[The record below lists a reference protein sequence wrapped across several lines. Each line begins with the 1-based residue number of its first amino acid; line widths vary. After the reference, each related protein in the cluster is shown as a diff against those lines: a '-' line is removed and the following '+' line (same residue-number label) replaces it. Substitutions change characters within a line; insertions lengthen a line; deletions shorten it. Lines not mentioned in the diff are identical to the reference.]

1 MQKLIRLACKGLV
14 PVMAVAM
21 TVAFPAMDHD
31 KEEIKKEVRK
41 QVREILNGL
50 SACTMES
57 TLEVKLIQAGTVLS
71 FTLVG
76 DNKIDVVSHLE
87 DMVYILSK
95 FFGKLLN
102 ILANFMI
109 LGEIW
114 TFGAGNGRT
123 HDAGR

>member
-1 MQKLIRLACKGLV
+1 M
-14 PVMAVAM
+14 
-21 TVAFPAMDHD
+21 
-31 KEEIKKEVRK
+31 EKEVRQ
-41 QVREILNGL
+41 QVGEILIGL
-50 SACTMES
+50 SFRTMES
-57 TLEVKLIQAGTVLS
+57 TLEVKSIQDGIVLS

-76 DNKIDVVSHLE
+76 DNKIDVASHLE

-95 FFGKLLN
+95 FFRKLLN